1 MAFIKEIPLDQASGE
16 LREAYESDLKTLG
29 YIANYTKV
37 FALRPKVRAA
47 WGSLIS
53 AIRSTMD
60 PRRYELI
67 TVAAAAQLRCSY

>member
-1 MAFIKEIPLDQASGE
+1 MAFIKEIPLEEATGE
-16 LREAYESDLKTLG
+16 LKDAYESDLKALG

-37 FALRPKVRAA
+37 LALRPKVRAA

-60 PRRYELI
+60 QRRYELI

>member
-1 MAFIKEIPLDQASGE
+1 MAFIREIPLEEASGP

-37 FALRPKVRAA
+37 FALRPEIGAA
-47 WGSLIS
+47 WGSLIR
-53 AIRSTMD
+53 AVRATME

-67 TVAAAAQLRCSY
+67 TLAAASQLRCSY

>member
-1 MAFIKEIPLDQASGE
+1 MAFIKEIPLEEATGE
-16 LREAYESDLKTLG
+16 LKEAYESDLKALG
-29 YIANYTKV
+29 YVANYTKV
-37 FALRPKVRAA
+37 LALRPKVRVA